1 MCSHARSR
9 LRLPIAGCAC
19 ELCRRPYGEHW
30 LKLERYREDQ
40 HGRCAR
46 MLAHIEKSTPSL
58 TQQSALR
65 SRWLVAD
72 LAHDVGA
79 LVGRRWWWRAVP
91 GWVGEGWGVREGFGV
106 GSGLR
111 GCRHGWTPSRFCSPR
126 RPATHPVRSPV
137 PRTPPNNLETP
148 SEQAAGGVVLQ
159 RARWEGRTFEAQ
171 PWLFAS
177 IFAHFELRPRLR
189 PQVL

>member
-1 MCSHARSR
+1 MYRPLFASQTCALTLRVPQTKIADKKHVVSVWCMLLFVERIDSHARPAHVGIAPMCSHARSR

-111 GCRHGWTPSRFCSPR
+111 GCRHGWTLSRF
-126 RPATHPVRSPV
+126 
-137 PRTPPNNLETP
+137 
-148 SEQAAGGVVLQ
+148 
-159 RARWEGRTFEAQ
+159 
-171 PWLFAS
+171 LFAQAPGDPS
-177 IFAHFELRPRLR
+177 CS
-189 PQVL
+189 